1 MTITTMKTQIL
12 DVPTALSKVRF
23 GYSIPPGT
31 RNLAVAI
38 AAECTENHVERGALF
53 KYTFFDS
60 AGNIC
65 IPAGH
70 FSQSKKLG
78 PFFYLT
84 ILDREEQPIQN
95 TVKSL
100 EVPPSATRI
109 VVSGVSWKPRM
120 QTTIHE
126 IHVIALD
133 DNGFVEADAEHVP
146 SWIIESADPSL
157 KKPWVQRAKN
167 RAKKEPG
174 NSDFFRS
181 WSIDK
186 EIAAKQKGLKFVA
199 DDYQTSGPRPAN
211 KVKVAIICDEFTYNS
226 FSPEFESVILLPDS
240 WREQIEEFQPD
251 IFLCESAWSG
261 VDSRVRPWRGQIYGS
276 IKFAYEN
283 RSVLFQILEYTKKNS
298 IPSVFWNKEDPTH
311 FPDRINDFVSTA
323 ARFDYVLTTA
333 EEVIPDYCK
342 FLSSDRVGVMQFA
355 AQPRTFNPLGV
366 IEREEGA
373 VFAGAW
379 YKIHK
384 ERSKLMHEGFKY
396 VLDGGLDLTIHD
408 RNFGN
413 KGDLAFPEEYA
424 PYLRRSVNHRATAA
438 LYRKYSI
445 GLNFNTVLDSTT
457 MFARRVFELAAS
469 GSTVIS
475 NYSPGVERIYGDDV
489 IYFDRAT
496 RELKDYSSDERADMA
511 MRSLKVTLGSHTYRH
526 RFEEILKFIGMPFT
540 SVREKPTMITRV
552 GSFEEADTALSYYR
566 NRTNIYS
573 RLLLVIS
580 AAIPTS
586 KSSAYLTKYMSK
598 NVTAVSESLLAKENV
613 PASNF
618 IQTSDLIW
626 VDPKQELTRES
637 VKATLLHGEYTHQ
650 PIVVSDR
657 KDIGW
662 SAGTILHGMR
672 ITAPDVVQTILQ
684 PNIIRPILEVPR

>member
-1 MTITTMKTQIL
+1 MTTATPTQIL
-12 DVPTALSKVRF
+12 EAPVALSAVRL

-38 AAECTENHVERGALF
+38 AAECTASLVERGSLI

-60 AGNIC
+60 SGNEC

-70 FSQSKKLG
+70 FSHSPKLG

-84 ILDREEQPIQN
+84 ILDREDQPIQK

-100 EVPPSATRI
+100 EVPPSASR
-109 VVSGVSWKPRM
+109 VVISGMRWKPQM

-126 IHVIALD
+126 IHIVSLG
-133 DNGFVEADAEHVP
+133 DNGFADAVTEDLP
-146 SWIIESADPSL
+146 KWIIEFADESL

-167 RAKKEPG
+167 RAKREPG
-174 NSDFFRS
+174 NSEFFRK
-181 WSIDK
+181 WSIGK
-186 EIAAKQKGLKFVA
+186 EIVAKPKGLSYIA
-199 DDYQTSGPRPAN
+199 DDYQTGGPKPAN
-211 KVKVAIICDEFTYNS
+211 KIKVAIICDEFTYNS
-226 FSPEFESVILLPDS
+226 FSPEFESVVLLPDK

-261 VDSRVRPWRGQIYGS
+261 VDSRVRPWMGKIYGS
-276 IKFAYEN
+276 IKFQYEN
-283 RSVLFQILEYTKKNS
+283 RTVLFEILKYTKQNS

-311 FPDRINDFVSTA
+311 FPDRLNDFVSTA

-333 EEVIPDYCK
+333 EEVVPDYCK
-342 FLSSDRVGVMQFA
+342 FLPSDKVGVMQFA

-366 IEREEGA
+366 VEREEGA

-379 YKIHK
+379 YQVHQD
-384 ERSKLMHEGFKY
+384 RSKLMHDGFKY

-408 RNFGN
+408 RNFGH

-424 PYLRRSVNHRATAA
+424 SHLRRPVNHRATAA
-438 LYRKYSI
+438 LYRKYSL
-445 GLNFNTVLDSTT
+445 GLNFNTVVDSNT

-469 GSTVIS
+469 GTTVVS

-489 IYFDRAT
+489 IYFDRVKNK
-496 RELKDYSSDERADMA
+496 LNDYSVEERTA
-511 MRSLKVTLGSHTYRH
+511 MSMRALQVTLGSHTYRH

-552 GSFEEADTALSYYR
+552 GSFDEADAALAYYK

-573 RLLLVIS
+573 RLLLVVS
-580 AAIPTS
+580 AEIPTS
-586 KSSAYLTKYMSK
+586 QSSAYLTRYMTTK
-598 NVTAVSESLLAKENV
+598 VTAVSESLLAKENV

-618 IQTSDLIW
+618 VQTSDLIW
-626 VDPKQELTRES
+626 VDPKQDLTRET
-637 VKATLLHGEYTHQ
+637 VEATLLHGEYTHQ
-650 PIVVSDR
+650 PIVLSDR
-657 KDIGW
+657 KNIGW
-662 SAGTILHGMR
+662 TAGMIRPGMR

-684 PNIIRPILEVPR
+684 PKSIRPILEVPR